1 MIKTSKFDAANYL
14 KSPQA
19 MADYLSEALAT
30 DDPEFVLDA
39 FDTIGRAE
47 GMRQVQKGLNSI
59 PSEK

>member
-30 DDPEFVLDA
+30 DDRRVHLRCA
-39 FDTIGRAE
+39 
-47 GMRQVQKGLNSI
+47 
-59 PSEK
+59 